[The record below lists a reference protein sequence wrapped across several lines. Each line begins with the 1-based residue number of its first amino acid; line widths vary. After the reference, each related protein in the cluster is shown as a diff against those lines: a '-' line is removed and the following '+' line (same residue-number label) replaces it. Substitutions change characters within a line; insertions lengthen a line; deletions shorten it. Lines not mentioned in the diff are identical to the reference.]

1 MDLHN
6 FLCLLFILVWAL
18 GLSWACIVAFRA
30 NRKGKD
36 EE

>member
-6 FLCLLFILVWAL
+6 FLYLLFILAWVL

-30 NRKGKD
+30 NRKGK
-36 EE
+36 EG